1 MAESTAR
8 TWSVDEVSVSIG
20 GIEMTEL
27 VDISYDPADQVSMIP
42 SIKGPVGYN
51 LQHAEEPTWSVTV
64 RPHCEQLPDVRELR
78 KNHEIVPVVIKTPT
92 STVNCYDAIVVKV
105 APTGAI
111 EKEAPGIKIEGKAL
125 KIEETDNA

>member
-8 TWSVDEVSVSIG
+8 TWNVDDLSVSIG

-27 VDISYDPADQVSMIP
+27 VEIQWDPADQVSMIP

-64 RPHCEQLPDVRELR
+64 RPHCEQLPEVRKL
-78 KNHEIVPVVIKTPT
+78 KNEHEIVPVVIKTPT
-92 STVNCYDAIVVKV
+92 STVNCFDAIVQKI

-111 EKEAPGIKIEGKAL
+111 EKEAPGIKIEGLAL
-125 KIEETDNA
+125 KIEEADNA

>member
-64 RPHCEQLPDVRELR
+64 RPHCEQLPEVRGRRHTHVRPQPDRIRLR
-78 KNHEIVPVVIKTPT
+78 R
-92 STVNCYDAIVVKV
+92 
-105 APTGAI
+105 
-111 EKEAPGIKIEGKAL
+111 
-125 KIEETDNA
+125 